1 MIDNI
6 EKQILFRLIKEADY
20 ISSKDLA
27 FSLGTSEKTVLKYLN
42 LLKNDI
48 KDNGASL
55 EVKHG
60 YGSRLEISDQD
71 LFNDYLSDIG
81 NSAIPS
87 GKEERRIYVLYRLLN
102 TEDYINIYDLADE
115 LFVSASLLRLI
126 IKDLADII
134 DKYHLKLDHSH
145 SHGYRIIGN
154 ENNVRRCLS
163 QECSQMNSLED
174 FSFVKNSGKDLQG
187 QISSIITKTLEQ
199 YKISVSYDA
208 INSLTLHI
216 MIAINRNETQNFIEV
231 DQFAINK
238 IRSSSEFYV
247 LQTINKQMKEKLN
260 IDLPE
265 IELLYLTIHLNGKQ
279 RLHTHEHLQV
289 QIDDDAL
296 VFYNRFLRNIY
307 QASGNDFF
315 EDDELRVSLLNHIV
329 PFITRLN
336 QNNLITKSSLAGI
349 KNEFPYAY
357 DMAVT
362 GLSFLNEKG
371 IKVTSEEIGYFALH
385 LALSMEKNHSSD
397 ASFDIAV
404 ISSEISSLY
413 NMTTFKLEKALK
425 GLINSIKYLNPSE
438 AGELNEESAS
448 SFELIL
454 NMTNELYP
462 FGNVMNVSSFLNE
475 EEMGEIE
482 SRLKDSASG
491 NSISELFSEDLYLE
505 LNCPMDREQIIDLMI
520 RKAAEVYT
528 LPEGYKESVMER
540 EMIESTEFG
549 NYIAIPHPL
558 KTFCPENIVVIA
570 RFDKPLVWN
579 RQKIQIV
586 FLNNLIDHNKTEWFM
601 NKISIILSNEN
612 ICQNLLKT
620 DGFKEFIDEFD
631 SIRE

>member
-27 FSLGTSEKTVLKYLN
+27 FSLDTSEKTVLKYLN
-42 LLKNDI
+42 LLKNDL

-60 YGSRLEISDQD
+60 YGSRLNVSDQD
-71 LFNDYLSDIG
+71 LFNDYLTDIG

-87 GKEERRIYVLYRLLN
+87 GKEERKIYVLSRLLN
-102 TEDYINIYDLADE
+102 TEDYINLYDLADE
-115 LFVSASLLRLI
+115 LYISTSLLRMI
-126 IKDLADII
+126 IKDISGI
-134 DKYHLKLDHSH
+134 CEKYNLTLDHSH
-145 SHGYRIIGN
+145 SHGYRIIGH
-154 ENNVRRCLS
+154 ENDVRRCLS
-163 QECSQMNSLED
+163 RECADLSSLEE
-174 FSFVKNSGKDLQG
+174 FSFMKNAGNDLQG

-216 MIAINRNETQNFIEV
+216 MIAINRNETQNFIEI
-231 DQFAINK
+231 DQFAINR
-238 IRSSSEFYV
+238 IRASQEFYV
-247 LQTINKQMKEKLN
+247 INSINKQMNEQLG

-265 IELLYLTIHLNGKQ
+265 IERLYLTIHLNGKQ

-307 QASGNDFF
+307 QSTGYDFF

-336 QNNLITKSSLAGI
+336 QNNLINKSSLAGI

-362 GLSFLNEKG
+362 GLSFLSEKN
-371 IKVTSEEIGYFALH
+371 ITVTSEEIGYFALH
-385 LALSMEKNHSSD
+385 LALSMEKNNQND
-397 ASFDIAV
+397 EAYDIAI

-413 NMTTFKLEKALK
+413 NMTTYKIERALK
-425 GLINSIKYLNPSE
+425 GLVASIKYLSPAE
-438 AGELNEESAS
+438 ASELNEDTAS
-448 SFELIL
+448 SFQVIL

-462 FGNVMNVSSFLNE
+462 FDNVMNVSSFLNDE
-475 EEMGEIE
+475 ELENIR
-482 SRLKDSASG
+482 SYLKNSASA
-491 NSISELFSEDLYLE
+491 NDIYDLFREDLYMELSGPLE
-505 LNCPMDREQIIDLMI
+505 RDEIIDKLI
-520 RKAAEVYT
+520 EKASLIYK
-528 LPEGYKESVMER
+528 LPEGYKDDIGER
-540 EMIESTEFG
+540 EKIESTEFG
-549 NYIAIPHPL
+549 HYIAIPHPL
-558 KTFCPENIVVIA
+558 KNFHKEDFVVVA
-570 RFDKPLVWN
+570 KLDKPVIWN
-579 RQKIQIV
+579 KQKIQLV
-586 FLNNLIDHNKTEWFM
+586 FLSNLITHKKTEWFM
-601 NKISIILSNEN
+601 NKISALLSNEG

-620 DGFKEFIDEFD
+620 EGYEAFVNEFTK
-631 SIRE
+631 IRE